1 MDPRVE
7 RILKNELRPF
17 YKNLNSLGSPVY
29 STKCYIDKTLFKDH
43 ILQEGVKNKLRNIKK
58 NCPQPKNILEEYM
71 YLKRLAFIK
80 SDKCK
85 VELNIDISGNGDV
98 PVYLLTCNFK
108 IRNIDTLDKI
118 ADVVSNMDDE
128 EFYDSITVAEL
139 DTSEQ
144 NITQIISSYDSKESE
159 SFYIYHIIVG
169 NPIENIT
176 EIGDIIENKNLIVS
190 EPFSPYSHKRLYKYK
205 SAKIDEYEKLYKN
218 NKSNIV
224 FYYLDPLFES
234 RINDDDE
241 LQFKNEIKYNIN
253 FYNIENGISYQSYLQ
268 NGNLTND
275 VFHINQSHNNLLQS
289 QGLQNSDQ
297 SELNNIGE
305 INNNIYSP
313 LINNN
318 PNIPQN
324 NPYLYQGNLSNNNYN
339 DNTYFTTPP
348 LSPNN
353 TMNYSYD
360 DNMNIDFTTL
370 PSSPNNSIDNNYNDD
385 INLSFLT
392 PPSSPNNTMNN
403 PYNGDI
409 NFGFLTP
416 PSSPNNTMN
425 NYYNGDINLGF
436 KPPPSS
442 PNNSID
448 NNYNSDIN
456 FNFTTPL
463 SPNNTNYTMDN
474 NYNGDINF
482 NYTTLPLLLNTDINN
497 GINNNLYLDFLKLL
511 PLLPNTDINNGIN
524 NNLYFDFLKLLPNFN
539 IEDYYNNRFQ
549 LNGNEILNLQQYY
562 QNIIFIKQCLQQY
575 LSIIKSYQNPYIY
588 YLYNYLSYLQ
598 QFQQ

>member
-7 RILKNELRPF
+7 RILKNELRLF

-253 FYNIENGISYQSYLQ
+253 FFNTKTDNSYQSSLQ
-268 NGNLTND
+268 NFTSNF
-275 VFHINQSHNNLLQS
+275 FHINQDNNISLQF

-297 SELNNIGE
+297 SDINNIGE
-305 INNNIYSP
+305 INNNIYSL

-324 NPYLYQGNLSNNNYN
+324 GPYLYQGNLSNNNYN
-339 DNTYFTTPP
+339 DNIDFYFITPP

-385 INLSFLT
+385 INLS
-392 PPSSPNNTMNN
+392 
-403 PYNGDI
+403 
-409 NFGFLTP
+409 FLTP

-497 GINNNLYLDFLKLL
+497 GINNNLY
-511 PLLPNTDINNGIN
+511 
-524 NNLYFDFLKLLPNFN
+524 FDFLKLLPNFN